1 MTINDFWLTSG
12 WHLLDKD
19 KSGCLVPTEDF
30 MRAYFYRP
38 EVAPIEESC
47 EAEIELHKKLVE
59 APFIKVEKR
68 DLDLIKDK
76 DVIFNYEVIL
86 KFREFLSNYATLEA
100 AYLAISR
107 GQSINFP
114 PLFVDQLVQII
125 LRNILNENSFALQV
139 RASELFFRTQVVT
152 IAEDEIMVA
161 DEAVVQ
167 LQAEQKNIDTN
178 KPNQLEVDI
187 DILRE
192 SSADNYW
199 ERSDKFDTSID
210 LAYTKPGLDALA
222 RVIEKWIFHFL
233 SIEVSVQPMQKIE
246 DDKWSWHLGL
256 DSDAT
261 SILNNLYEGVDV
273 SEDRLKQILCLFQL
287 EAKDGFK
294 ESMQGKPVYVGLA
307 MGQKSIIKFKPQNLL
322 TNLPL
327 ADLL

>member
-59 APFIKVEKR
+59 APFVKVEKR

-76 DVIFNYEVIL
+76 DVVFNYEVIL

-139 RASELFFRTQVVT
+139 RASELFFRSQVVT

-261 SILNNLYEGVDV
+261 SILNDLYEGADV

>member
-47 EAEIELHKKLVE
+47 EAELELHKKLVE
-59 APFIKVEKR
+59 APFVKVEKR

-76 DVIFNYEVIL
+76 DVVFNYEVIL

-261 SILNNLYEGVDV
+261 SILNDLYEGADV

>member
-59 APFIKVEKR
+59 APFVKVEKR

-76 DVIFNYEVIL
+76 DVVFNYEVIL

-261 SILNNLYEGVDV
+261 SILNDLYEGADV

-287 EAKDGFK
+287 EAKEGFK

>member
-59 APFIKVEKR
+59 APFVKVEKR

-76 DVIFNYEVIL
+76 DVVFNYEVIL

-167 LQAEQKNIDTN
+167 LQAEQKNRVTD

-261 SILNNLYEGVDV
+261 SILNDLYEGADV

>member
-19 KSGCLVPTEDF
+19 QTGCLVPTEDF

-38 EVAPIEESC
+38 EVAPIDESC
-47 EAEIELHKKLVE
+47 EAEIALHKKLVE
-59 APFIKVEKR
+59 LPFIKVEKT
-68 DLDLIKDK
+68 DLEAIKDK
-76 DVIFNYEVIL
+76 DVVFNYEVIL
-86 KFREFLSNYATLEA
+86 KFREFLSNYPTLEA
-100 AYLAISR
+100 AYLAIAR
-107 GQSINFP
+107 GQPINFP

-125 LRNILNENSFALQV
+125 LRNILNENSFALQI

-167 LQAEQKNIDTN
+167 LQAEQKNID
-178 KPNQLEVDI
+178 KKGSNQLEVDI

-222 RVIEKWIFHFL
+222 RVMEKWIYHFL

-256 DSDAT
+256 DSDST
-261 SILNNLYEGVDV
+261 SILNDLYEGLDV
-273 SEDRLKQILCLFQL
+273 SEERLKQILCLFQL
-287 EAKDGFK
+287 EAKEGFK

-307 MGQKSIIKFKPQNLL
+307 MGEKSIIKFKPQNLL